1 MVRVRINAAK
11 HNSQR
16 GFELLLPL
24 GRAGHYL
31 DVLAVERVVLILVE
45 GDTSIASK
53 LLEHCTPDLK
63 GLEASWSSRSPPV
76 MEPLKAHA

>member
-16 GFELLLPL
+16 GFELPLPL
-24 GRAGHYL
+24 GRAGSYL

-45 GDTSIASK
+45 GDTSTTSE
-53 LLEHCTPDLK
+53 LLVHCTPHLV
-63 GLEASWSSRSPPV
+63 RSV
-76 MEPLKAHA
+76 MVE